1 MLFGIIGYYLRG
13 LTFLY
18 REFMRHTQFFFGIG
32 TLLAGLWLLCML
44 PGTAVADGSR
54 TDDIDQQVSAED
66 IVRLNSKAPRL
77 RSSAALVMDEREGV
91 VLFSRNMNEQH
102 PIASVTKLMT
112 AMVILD
118 RHLPMDDVIA
128 ITQEDRDR
136 LRGSASRLRI
146 GVRLTRHDLLLAAL
160 AASDN
165 RAAAALART
174 YPGGRRAMLRVMN
187 EKARI
192 LGMHNT
198 HYADPA
204 GLNNDSVSTARDL
217 ATLVYA
223 AIKYPLI
230 REFTTTGEFTVTD
243 LRRHKPIE
251 FVNTNRLVRSSAW
264 DINLSKTGYT
274 DDAGNCLVMET
285 VIGERPVIIVLLNS
299 WGKLSKYGDSRRIRD
314 WLIRNERR
322 ALQLADAPT

>member
-1 MLFGIIGYYLRG
+1 
-13 LTFLY
+13 
-18 REFMRHTQFFFGIG
+18 MRHMRFIKTGG
-32 TLLAGLWLLCML
+32 ALLTGLWMLCLL
-44 PGTAVADGSR
+44 PGFSFAGSTH
-54 TDDIDQQVSAED
+54 TDDGDLQISAED
-66 IVRLNSKAPRL
+66 IVRLNAKAPFL
-77 RSSAALVMDEREGV
+77 RSAAALVMDEREGV
-91 VLFSRNMNEQH
+91 VLYSHHKDDQL

-112 AMVILD
+112 AMVTLD
-118 RHLPMDDVIA
+118 HHLPMDDVIT
-128 ITQEDRDR
+128 ISPEDRDR

-146 GVRLTRHDLLLAAL
+146 GVKLTRHDVLLAAL

-174 YPGGRRAMLRVMN
+174 YPGGHRMMLRIMN
-187 EKARI
+187 EKARL
-192 LGMHNT
+192 LGMSHT

-204 GLNNDSVSTARDL
+204 GLNNDSVSTAGDL
-217 ATLVYA
+217 AILVNA

-230 REFTTTGEFTVTD
+230 RKFTTTSEFSVTD
-243 LRRHKPIE
+243 LRRHKPIQ

-285 VIGERPVIIVLLNS
+285 VIGERPVIIVLLDS
-299 WGKLSKYGDSRRIRD
+299 WGKLSKYGDSQRIRR

-322 ALQLADAPT
+322 AMQLAADAPT

>member
-1 MLFGIIGYYLRG
+1 MRLIKLFTSVSMLLSS
-13 LTFLY
+13 
-18 REFMRHTQFFFGIG
+18 
-32 TLLAGLWLLCML
+32 LWILCML
-44 PGTAVADGSR
+44 PCVSLAGSQHVADS
-54 TDDIDQQVSAED
+54 DQQVSAED
-66 IVRLNSKAPRL
+66 ILRLKPKAPRL

-91 VLFSRNMNEQH
+91 VLYSHNLNEQH
-102 PIASVTKLMT
+102 PIASLTKLMT

-118 RHLPMDDVIA
+118 RRLPMNDVIA
-128 ITQEDRDR
+128 VAPEDRDH
-136 LRGSASRLRI
+136 LRGSPSRLPI
-146 GVRLTRHDLLLAAL
+146 GVKLTRHDMLLAAL

-174 YPGGRRAMLRVMN
+174 YPGGRRAMLIIMN

-192 LGMHNT
+192 LGMHHT
-198 HYADPA
+198 HFADPA
-204 GLNNDSVSTARDL
+204 GLNNDSVSTPGDL
-217 ATLVYA
+217 ATMVNA

-230 REFTTTGEFTVTD
+230 RKFTTTGKFSVTD
-243 LRRHKPIE
+243 RRHNRSIA

-299 WGKLSKYGDSRRIRD
+299 WGKLSKYGDSQRIRR

-322 ALQLADAPT
+322 AMQLADAPT

>member
-1 MLFGIIGYYLRG
+1 MRRNKRIRTIGALLSGIC
-13 LTFLY
+13 
-18 REFMRHTQFFFGIG
+18 
-32 TLLAGLWLLCML
+32 LLWIM
-44 PGTAVADGSR
+44 PGTVLAEDV
-54 TDDIDQQVSAED
+54 QQVSAED
-66 IVRLNSKAPRL
+66 IVRLNPKAPHL

-91 VLFSRNMNEQH
+91 VLYARNMNEQH

-112 AMVILD
+112 AMVTLD
-118 RHLPMDDVIA
+118 RRLPMDEVIT
-128 ITQEDRDR
+128 ITQADRDR
-136 LRGSASRLRI
+136 LRGSASRLAI
-146 GVRLTRHDLLLAAL
+146 GVKLTRHDLLLAAL

-174 YPGGRRAMLRVMN
+174 YPGGRKAMLRIMN

-192 LGMHNT
+192 LGMHDT

-217 ATLVYA
+217 AILVQA
-223 AIKYPLI
+223 AGRYSLI
-230 REFTTTGEFTVTD
+230 QEFTTTGEFAVTD
-243 LRRHKPIE
+243 LRKHKPIE

-299 WGKLSKYGDSRRIRD
+299 WGKLSKYGDSKRIRD
-314 WLIRNERR
+314 WLLKNERR
-322 ALQLADAPT
+322 AIQLANAPT

>member
-1 MLFGIIGYYLRG
+1 
-13 LTFLY
+13 
-18 REFMRHTQFFFGIG
+18 MRHMKLVTSAS
-32 TLLAGLWLLCML
+32 TLLMSIWILCML
-44 PGTAVADGSR
+44 PCTSLAGTQHADDS
-54 TDDIDQQVSAED
+54 DQQVSAED
-66 IVRLNSKAPRL
+66 ILSLNPKAPRL

-91 VLFSRNMNEQH
+91 VLYARNINEQH
-102 PIASVTKLMT
+102 PIASLTKLMT
-112 AMVILD
+112 AMVSLD
-118 RHLPMDDVIA
+118 RRLPMDEIIA
-128 ITQEDRDR
+128 VAPEDRDH

-146 GVRLTRHDLLLAAL
+146 GVKLTRHDLLLAAL

-174 YPGGRRAMLRVMN
+174 YPGGRRAMLLIMN

-192 LGMHNT
+192 LGMHHT
-198 HYADPA
+198 HFADPA
-204 GLNNDSVSTARDL
+204 GLNNDSVSTPGDL
-217 ATLVYA
+217 ATMVNA

-230 REFTTTGEFTVTD
+230 REFTTTGKFSVTD
-243 LRRHKPIE
+243 RRHNKSIT

-299 WGKLSKYGDSRRIRD
+299 WGKLSKYGDSQRIRT

-322 ALQLADAPT
+322 AMQLADAPT

>member
-1 MLFGIIGYYLRG
+1 
-13 LTFLY
+13 
-18 REFMRHTQFFFGIG
+18 MRHMRFIKTGG
-32 TLLAGLWLLCML
+32 ALLTGLWMLCLLS
-44 PGTAVADGSR
+44 GISFAGSAHADDG
-54 TDDIDQQVSAED
+54 DLQVSAED
-66 IVRLNSKAPRL
+66 IVRLNAKAPFL
-77 RSSAALVMDEREGV
+77 RSAAALVMDEREGV
-91 VLFSRNMNEQH
+91 VLYSRHKDEQH

-112 AMVILD
+112 AMVTLD
-118 RHLPMDDVIA
+118 RHLPMDEVIT
-128 ITQEDRDR
+128 ITKEDRDR
-136 LRGSASRLRI
+136 LRGSASRLAI
-146 GVRLTRHDLLLAAL
+146 GARLTRHDLLFAAL

-174 YPGGRRAMLRVMN
+174 YPGGRRAMLSIMN

-192 LGMHNT
+192 LGMRHT

-223 AIKYPLI
+223 AIRYPQI
-230 REFTTTGEFTVTD
+230 REFTTTSEFTVTD

-299 WGKLSKYGDSRRIRD
+299 WGKLSKYGDSGRIRD
-314 WLIRNERR
+314 WLLRNERR

>member
-1 MLFGIIGYYLRG
+1 MRLSKFCTGVSAL
-13 LTFLY
+13 LTAIW
-18 REFMRHTQFFFGIG
+18 MQ
-32 TLLAGLWLLCML
+32 CML
-44 PGTAVADGSR
+44 PGISLAEGTHSDGA
-54 TDDIDQQVSAED
+54 DQQVSAED
-66 IVRLNSKAPRL
+66 IVRLNPKAPRL

-91 VLFSRNMNEQH
+91 VLFSHNMNEQH

-118 RHLPMDDVIA
+118 RHLPMDEVIS
-128 ITQEDRDR
+128 IVPEDRDH

-146 GVRLTRHDLLLAAL
+146 GVKLTRHDLLLAAL

-174 YPGGRRAMLRVMN
+174 YPGGRRVMLRIMN

-192 LGMHNT
+192 LGMHHT

-204 GLNNDSVSTARDL
+204 GLNNDSVSTACDL
-217 ATLVYA
+217 GVLVNA

-230 REFTTTGEFTVTD
+230 REFTTTSKFTVTD
-243 LRRHKPIE
+243 RRRNKPIK

-299 WGKLSKYGDSRRIRD
+299 WGKLSKYGDSGRIRD
-314 WLIRNERR
+314 WLLKNERR
-322 ALQLADAPT
+322 AMQLVDAPT

>member
-1 MLFGIIGYYLRG
+1 MRRFKLFKIGGAALTGIW
-13 LTFLY
+13 
-18 REFMRHTQFFFGIG
+18 M
-32 TLLAGLWLLCML
+32 LWLF
-44 PGTAVADGSR
+44 PGALFAGDAQADGADR
-54 TDDIDQQVSAED
+54 LVSAED
-66 IVRLNSKAPRL
+66 IVRLKPKAPFL
-77 RSSAALVMDEREGV
+77 RSSSALVMDQREGV
-91 VLFSRNMNEQH
+91 VLYARHMHEEH

-118 RHLPMDDVIA
+118 RRLPMDEIIA
-128 ITQEDRDR
+128 IAPEDRDR
-136 LRGSASRLRI
+136 LRGSPSRLPI
-146 GVRLTRHDLLLAAL
+146 GARLTRHDLLLAAL

-174 YPGGRRAMLRVMN
+174 YPGGRRMMLHIMN

-192 LGMHNT
+192 LGMRHT

-204 GLNNDSVSTARDL
+204 GLNNGSISTARDL
-217 ATLVYA
+217 AALVNVA
-223 AIKYPLI
+223 VKYPLI
-230 REFTTTGEFTVTD
+230 RKFTTTGEFTVTD
-243 LRRHKPIE
+243 HRRNKPVK

-299 WGKLSKYGDSRRIRD
+299 WGKLSKYGDSGRIRD
-314 WLIRNERR
+314 WLLKNERR
-322 ALQLADAPT
+322 AMQLADAPG

>member
-1 MLFGIIGYYLRG
+1 MVQLTWLR
-13 LTFLY
+13 
-18 REFMRHTQFFFGIG
+18 RWED
-32 TLLAGLWLLCML
+32 
-44 PGTAVADGSR
+44 VAR
-54 TDDIDQQVSAED
+54 KE
-66 IVRLNSKAPRL
+66 K
-77 RSSAALVMDEREGV
+77 
-91 VLFSRNMNEQH
+91 
-102 PIASVTKLMT
+102 
-112 AMVILD
+112 
-118 RHLPMDDVIA
+118 
-128 ITQEDRDR
+128 
-136 LRGSASRLRI
+136 RGSFAYFLKRP
-146 GVRLTRHDLLLAAL
+146 
-160 AASDN
+160 
-165 RAAAALART
+165 LART
-174 YPGGRRAMLRVMN
+174 YPGGRRAMLRSMN

-204 GLNNDSVSTARDL
+204 GLNNDSASTARDL

-230 REFTTTGEFTVTD
+230 RELTTTGEFTVTD